1 MMEFFF
7 FPTYVRYFRKKP
19 MLRMVTAVF
28 AAAFVGN
35 MYYHL
40 LEAKGS
46 LLTANVDRLWIVLG
60 PRLVYCFLLASGIA
74 ISMLRQ
80 QKLRS
85 NRNTANTGG
94 GAIARI
100 RRIAGVWTFFAIINF
115 WNVLANLTV
124 VERGRLF
131 LSLFGL

>member
-1 MMEFFF
+1 
-7 FPTYVRYFRKKP
+7 
-19 MLRMVTAVF
+19 
-28 AAAFVGN
+28 